1 MENITSKKRQV
12 LHALLLTAPCVVA
25 YLAVYLARNILSAL
39 TPGMLETG
47 NYTMEYISTISTAN
61 MLCYAVGQLVNGIVG
76 NKIKGSFMVG
86 IGLVCGGLCG
96 VGFAFSDSLWLSAAL
111 YGAAGFFWSM
121 LYAPMVRL
129 ISESVSPVY
138 APRCTIFL
146 TIASFLGSPLAGVM
160 ALLFQWDTA
169 FLISGSIQI
178 AIGAGTLLMLLV
190 LEKKGIL
197 VTAQPE
203 TKKAGKGGIRVLLKR
218 RILRFSLVSIITGI
232 VKNTVVFW
240 IPTYFNQYLGFS
252 EELAVT
258 VYSVVTLMMAV
269 APALNLSIY
278 EKLMKRNIHRS
289 VTAMFAVG
297 ALAFCLM
304 AFVKNPVANVPLLV
318 LALIA
323 NGGAATMLWNVYC
336 PSLRDTGVVSGATG
350 YLDFVSY
357 MASAGANILFPNMVD
372 WIGWGG
378 LIAVWCGLLVAGG
391 AAYLPLVW
399 RKDPENRADN

>member
-12 LHALLLTAPCVVA
+12 LHAVLLTAPCVLA

-86 IGLVCGGLCG
+86 MGLLCGGLCSI
-96 VGFAFSDSLWLSAAL
+96 GFAFSDSLWLSAAL
-111 YGAAGFFWSM
+111 YGACGFFWSM

-146 TIASFLGSPLAGVM
+146 TIASFLGSPLAGIM
-160 ALLFQWDTA
+160 ALLFQWNVA
-169 FLISGSIQI
+169 FMISGGLQI
-178 AIGAGTLLMLLV
+178 TIGAGTLLMLLV

-197 VTAQPE
+197 VTTRRATE
-203 TKKAGKGGIRVLLKR
+203 KAGKGGIRVLLKR
-218 RILRFSLVSIITGI
+218 RILRFSLVAIITGI

-258 VYSVVTLMMAV
+258 VYSVVTLMMAA

-289 VTAMFAVG
+289 ITVMFAVG

-304 AFVKNPVANVPLLV
+304 ALVKNPIANVPLLL

-323 NGGAATMLWNVYC
+323 NGGAASMLWNVYC
-336 PSLRDTGVVSGATG
+336 PSLWDTGVVSGATG

-357 MASAGANILFPNMVD
+357 MASAGANIFFPKMVG

-378 LIAVWCGLLVAGG
+378 LIAVWCGFLAVGG
-391 AAYLPLVW
+391 AAYLPLIW
-399 RKDPENRADN
+399 KKKTADQAEN

>member
-1 MENITSKKRQV
+1 MENTTSKKRQV
-12 LHALLLTAPCVVA
+12 LHAVLLTAPCVVA
-25 YLAVYLARNILSAL
+25 YLVVYLARNILSAL

-61 MLCYAVGQLVNGIVG
+61 MLCYAVGQLVNGIIG

-86 IGLVCGGLCG
+86 MGLLCGGLCSI
-96 VGFAFSDSLWLSAAL
+96 GFAFSDSLWLSAML
-111 YGAAGFFWSM
+111 YGACGFFWSM

-129 ISESVSPVY
+129 ISESVSPLY

-160 ALLFQWDTA
+160 ALLFQWNVA
-169 FLISGSIQI
+169 FMISGGLQI
-178 AIGAGTLLMLLV
+178 AIGTGTLLMLLV

-197 VTAQPE
+197 VSTRRVAE
-203 TKKAGKGGIRVLLKR
+203 RAGEGGFRVLLKR
-218 RILRFSLVSIITGI
+218 RILRFSLVAIITGI

-278 EKLMKRNIHRS
+278 EKLMRRNIHRS
-289 VTAMFAVG
+289 ITAMFAVG
-297 ALAFCLM
+297 ALAFCMM
-304 AFVKNPVANVPLLV
+304 ALIKNPIANVPFLV

-357 MASAGANILFPNMVD
+357 MASAGANIFFPKMVG

-378 LIAVWCGLLVAGG
+378 LIAVWCGFLVVGG
-391 AAYLPLVW
+391 AAYLPLIWKKKAV
-399 RKDPENRADN
+399 DQAEN

>member
-1 MENITSKKRQV
+1 MENVTSKNRQV
-12 LHALLLTAPCVVA
+12 LHAVLLTAPCVVA

-39 TPGMLETG
+39 TPGMLESG
-47 NYTMEYISTISTAN
+47 NFTMEYISTISTAN
-61 MLCYAVGQLVNGIVG
+61 MLCYAVGQLVNGAIG

-86 IGLVCGGLCG
+86 IGLVCGGLCSI
-96 VGFAFSDSLWLSAAL
+96 GFCFSDSLLLSSLL
-111 YGAAGFFWSM
+111 YGASGFFWSM

-129 ISESVSPVY
+129 IAENVSPLH

-146 TIASFLGSPLAGVM
+146 TIASFLGSPLAGMM
-160 ALLFQWDTA
+160 ALIFQWNEA
-169 FLISGSIQI
+169 FLASGSIQI
-178 AIGAGTLLMLLV
+178 LIGVSVLAMLLI

-197 VTAQPE
+197 VSTRRVAE
-203 TKKAGKGGIRVLLKR
+203 KAGEGGVRLLMKR
-218 RILRFSLVSIITGI
+218 RVLRFSLVAMLTGI

-240 IPTYFNQYLGFS
+240 IPTYFNQYLEFP

-278 EKLMKRNIHRS
+278 EKLMRRNIHRS

-304 AFVKNPVANVPLLV
+304 ALVKNPIANVPLLV
-318 LALIA
+318 VALIA

-336 PSLRDTGVVSGATG
+336 PSLRDTGMVSGATG

-378 LIAVWCGLLVAGG
+378 LIAVWCCLMALGCVT
-391 AAYLPLVW
+391 YIPLVG
-399 RKDPENRADN
+399 KKHCKN